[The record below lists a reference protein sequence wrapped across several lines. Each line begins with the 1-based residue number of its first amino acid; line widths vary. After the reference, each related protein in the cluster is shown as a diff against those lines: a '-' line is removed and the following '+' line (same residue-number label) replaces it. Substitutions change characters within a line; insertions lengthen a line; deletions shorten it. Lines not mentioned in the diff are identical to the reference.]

1 MHLIVVGAG
10 RVGASLVELALADG
24 HDVTLI
30 EADVQ
35 TAEAMAER
43 FDARVLHASIA
54 EGAILEEAGA
64 GSADALVA
72 TTGDDSDNLMAM
84 VLGLQEEIGTLVTVV
99 NDRHHRR
106 LFERLG
112 VHVLL
117 DPEEIVAQ
125 HLYGTLCRPEVED
138 SVGVPGGG
146 LVFELVVGDD
156 AALVGRSFV
165 EARKEGL
172 LDSAVVVLWV
182 RHRDEEDG
190 QSPGEHTRFE
200 AGDRLTVFS
209 PRPLET
215 EQLAV
220 FGSHRES

>member
-1 MHLIVVGAG
+1 MQLIVVGAG
-10 RVGASLVELALADG
+10 PIGASLMGLALADG

-30 EADVQ
+30 EADAA
-35 TAEAMAER
+35 TADAMAQR

-64 GSADALVA
+64 GSAGALVA

-99 NDRHHRR
+99 NDRHHRS

-138 SVGVPGGG
+138 SVSVPGGG
-146 LVFELVVGDD
+146 LAFELVVGED
-156 AALVGRSFV
+156 APLAGRSLV
-165 EARKEGL
+165 DARKEGL
-172 LDSAVVVLWV
+172 LASELVVLQL
-182 RHRDEEDG
+182 RRRDEEQG
-190 QSPGEHTRFE
+190 RHPGDDVQL
-200 AGDRLTVFS
+200 ASGDRVTVFS

-215 EQLAV
+215 EQLAA
-220 FGSHRES
+220 FGSQRGS

>member
-10 RVGASLVELALADG
+10 RIGASLVELALADG

-30 EADVQ
+30 ESDAE
-35 TAEAMAER
+35 TAEAMAQR

-54 EGAILEEAGA
+54 EGAILGEAGA
-64 GSADALVA
+64 DGADALVA

-84 VLGLQEEIGTLVTVV
+84 VLGLQEEIATLVTVV

-117 DPEEIVAQ
+117 DPEDIVAQ

-138 SVGVPGGG
+138 SVSLPGGG
-146 LVFELVVGDD
+146 LAFELVVSED
-156 AALVGRSFV
+156 APLVGRSL
-165 EARKEGL
+165 ADAKKEGL
-172 LDSAVVVLWV
+172 LTRSVVVLWV
-182 RHRDEEDG
+182 RRRDAEEG
-190 QSPGEHTRFE
+190 EQPGDDTIFEH
-200 AGDRLTVFS
+200 GDRLTVFS
-209 PRPLET
+209 PRPLESD
-215 EQLAV
+215 QLAA
-220 FGSHRES
+220 FGSHRKS